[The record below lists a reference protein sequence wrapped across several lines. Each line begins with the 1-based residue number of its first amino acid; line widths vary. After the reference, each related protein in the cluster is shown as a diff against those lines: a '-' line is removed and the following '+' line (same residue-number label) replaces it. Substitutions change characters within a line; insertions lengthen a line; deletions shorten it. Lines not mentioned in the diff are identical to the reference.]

1 MTSNTL
7 HRPVLLASLLAA
19 LAMPAFSQADE
30 QPATMDHSAHQAAGH
45 EGHKMEPWMYEALR
59 KRVDIYRTAS
69 DAYIDNSMVQMG
81 PDYTSY
87 LSAPSVHGKAGVV
100 VLAHGFGKVGD
111 DAFRKGL
118 QPLAAKYPF
127 AVSFGM
133 SMTSS
138 AHIQEAIDKLAAAGA
153 GTIVIVPALSS
164 SASDDQLRQWQY
176 MFGLTDNPGYLETKR
191 IVTDR
196 KVVWT
201 PALED
206 HPLVIDMIADNA
218 REMSKDPANE
228 VVILVSHGPTLDVD
242 NAKNLALLGRIAA
255 ALKAKDGYSDVKF
268 MSMQN
273 DAIPEVRTANG
284 TKLRGMVEDANKAGK
299 RVIIAT
305 NLQSPRSIQHQVED
319 DIKGT
324 QYVFNTKGLVQH
336 PNYAKWVDAVA
347 REAMAKA
354 D

>member
-1 MTSNTL
+1 MTPITTR
-7 HRPVLLASLLAA
+7 HPALLAGLLAA
-19 LAMPAFSQADE
+19 FALPGLSIADE
-30 QPATMDHSAHQAAGH
+30 QPAAMDHSAHQAGH

-59 KRVDIYRTAS
+59 KRVDIYRTAT

-81 PDYTSY
+81 PDYMSY
-87 LSAPSVHGKAGVV
+87 LSGPDVHGKAGVV

-111 DAFRKGL
+111 EAFRQGL
-118 QPLAAKYPF
+118 KPVAAHYPLAVA
-127 AVSFGM
+127 FGM

-138 AHIQEAIDKLAAAGA
+138 AHIQAAIDKLTAAGA
-153 GTIVIVPALSS
+153 ETIVMVPALSS

-218 REMSKDPANE
+218 RELSKDPANE
-228 VVILVSHGPTLDVD
+228 VVIIVSHGPTLDAD
-242 NAKNLALLGRIAA
+242 NAKNLALLGRIAS
-255 ALKAKDGYSDVKF
+255 ALKKKDGYSDVMF

-273 DAIPEVRTANG
+273 DAVPEVRKANG

-299 RVIIAT
+299 RVIIVT
-305 NLQSPRSIQHQVED
+305 NLQSPRSIQQQVED

-324 QYVFNTKGLVQH
+324 QYVFNTRGLVQH
-336 PNYAKWVDAVA
+336 PNYAKWVDTIVGETLAA
-347 REAMAKA
+347 AK
-354 D
+354 